1 MFPACRKARMDMVAL
16 GGQMAARKAKLMA
29 EVMAEQ
35 AWGAA
40 AAPCRSAAPTESI
53 GPACCTRPDRYA
65 PPAGLNHLQS
75 RSESP
80 GMARSTVLP
89 TRSPASRAA

>member
-35 AWGAA
+35 AWGAE
-40 AAPCRSAAPTESI
+40 AAP
-53 GPACCTRPDRYA
+53 
-65 PPAGLNHLQS
+65 
-75 RSESP
+75 
-80 GMARSTVLP
+80 
-89 TRSPASRAA
+89 